1 MKITFET
8 PKNVIVVKEL
18 KKSIAEITV
27 NQVVDNPSMKKVTA
41 ETQEV
46 GRLILWEKEAY
57 DAIGQW
63 TDSDVIARVN
73 ELMA

>member
-18 KKSIAEITV
+18 KKSIAEITI

>member
-8 PKNVIVVKEL
+8 PKNVVVVKEL
-18 KKSIAEITV
+18 KKSIASVTI
-27 NQVVDNPSMKKVTA
+27 NQVIDNPSMKRVTA

-63 TDSDVIARVN
+63 TDSDVIARVT

>member
-1 MKITFET
+1 MKITFEI
-8 PKNVIVVKEL
+8 PKEVIVVKEL
-18 KKSIAEITV
+18 KKSIAEITI
-27 NQVVDNPSMKKVTA
+27 NQVVDNPSMKRVIA
-41 ETQEV
+41 ETQEI